1 MIFMLMIKYVFMT
14 IKKIGILIGA
24 NFNIIEWVF

>member
-24 NFNIIEWVF
+24 NIMEWVF